1 MRFGRT
7 VNMIRNLQNWDAY
20 LLYKIQGKKGPDFTF
35 QLRDGYKVVVPRQ
48 VIPEFKE
55 SLFEEV
61 YWSRLPAKL
70 LNMQQPVVL
79 DVGAN
84 VGFFSISCHCRL
96 NNPRV
101 IAFEPIARNYAFLQK
116 NAGRL
121 PADRFTFLHQALNDR
136 EGELVLKFNSAQD
149 ITTSASLFDNKHGT
163 DEEVV
168 SCTSLVAVMKNYE
181 LDHIDLLKLDCE
193 GAEYN
198 ILYNSPQDIFK
209 RVNNIALETHQGPG
223 ERENKAA
230 MAAWLKSHGYTVK
243 SDGGDMLWGYR
254 SAKDWVR

>member
-20 LLYKIQGKKGPDFTF
+20 LRYKIMGKKGDDFTF

-70 LNMQQPVVL
+70 LNMQQPIVL

-101 IAFEPIARNYAFLQK
+101 IAFEPIARNYTLLQK

-149 ITTSASLFDNKHGT
+149 ITTSASLFDNVHGS

-168 SCTSLVAVMKNYE
+168 SCISLSAVMKNYE
-181 LDHIDLLKLDCE
+181 LDRIDLLKLDCE

-198 ILYNSPQDIFK
+198 ILYNSPPELFK
-209 RVNNIALETHQGPG
+209 RVNNIAMEAHQGPG
-223 ERENKAA
+223 EKENKFALA
-230 MAAWLKSHGYTVK
+230 EWLKSMGYAVK
-243 SDGGDMLWGYR
+243 TDGGEMLWGYR
-254 SAKDWVR
+254 SAADWVK

>member
-1 MRFGRT
+1 MRFSRT
-7 VNMIRNLQNWDAY
+7 LNMIRNLQNWDAY
-20 LLYKIQGKKGPDFTF
+20 LLYKIKGKKGSEFTF
-35 QLRDGYKVVVPRQ
+35 QLRDGYKVAVPRQ

-61 YWSRLPAKL
+61 YWSRLPIKL

-101 IAFEPIARNYAFLQK
+101 IAFEPIARNYVLLQK

-121 PADRFTFLHQALNDR
+121 PADRFTLLNQALNDR
-136 EGELVLKFNSAQD
+136 EGELVLKFNSSQE
-149 ITTSASLFDNKHGT
+149 ITTSASLFDNIHGS

-168 SCTSLVAVMKNYE
+168 ACTSLAAVMKNYE
-181 LDHIDLLKLDCE
+181 LDRIDLLKMDCE

-198 ILYNSPQDIFK
+198 ILYNSPPELFK
-209 RVNNIALETHQGPG
+209 KVNNIAMETHKGPG
-223 ERENKAA
+223 ASENKVA
-230 MAAWLKSHGYTVK
+230 MTDWLKNMGYAVK
-243 SDGGDMLWGYR
+243 NDGGDMLWGYR
-254 SAKDWVR
+254 PSKDWV

>member
-7 VNMIRNLQNWDAY
+7 VNMIRNLQNWNAY
-20 LLYKIQGKKGPDFTF
+20 LLYKLKGKKGPEFIF
-35 QLRDGYKVVVPRQ
+35 QLRDGYKVAVPRQ

-61 YWSRLPAKL
+61 YWSRLPARL

-96 NNPRV
+96 NDPRV
-101 IAFEPIARNYAFLQK
+101 IAFEPIARNYTLLQK

-121 PADRFTFLHQALNDR
+121 PADRFTLLHQALNDH
-136 EGELVLKFNSAQD
+136 EGELVLKFNSNQE
-149 ITTSASLFDNKHGT
+149 ITTSASLFDNIHGS

-168 SCTSLVAVMKNYE
+168 VCTSLEAVMKNFE
-181 LDHIDLLKLDCE
+181 LDRIDLLKMDCE

-198 ILYNSPQDIFK
+198 ILYNSPPALFK
-209 RVNNIALETHQGPG
+209 RVNNIAMETHKGPG
-223 ERENKAA
+223 PKENKEA
-230 MAAWLKSHGYTVK
+230 MTEWLKTMGYMVK
-243 SDGGDMLWGYR
+243 NDGGDMLWGYR
-254 SAKDWVR
+254 SAKDWV